1 MTLKALKNY
10 KYQEIIVKPL
20 EITDILNEEI
30 ELIND
35 DPSILRIYCR
45 VDLNL
50 LTIGKYE
57 A

>member
-50 LTIGKYE
+50 SQANE
-57 A
+57 